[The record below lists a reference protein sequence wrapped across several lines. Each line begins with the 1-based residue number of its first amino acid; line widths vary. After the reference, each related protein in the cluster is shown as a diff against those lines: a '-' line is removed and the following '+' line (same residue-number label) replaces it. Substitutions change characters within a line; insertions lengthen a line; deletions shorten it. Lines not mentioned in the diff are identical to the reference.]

1 VDLIELVDAGPF
13 DAPIV
18 VVAFDAWVDAGSA
31 SITAAERLAADAPLV
46 ARIDGDRIFDYR
58 SRRPTLEIVDGRP
71 SGLTWP
77 ELSVRRVRA
86 AGRDML
92 VLSGA
97 EPDYRWRQLADDT
110 VELARRLGVVEWI
123 SIGAI
128 PAAVPHTRPVP
139 VLGTAS
145 WPGLLR
151 GQVEPGPE
159 GTLKV
164 PAACLSVLDMAIARA
179 GFAAIGYYA
188 QVPHY
193 ITGAYPAASV
203 ALLKAIGWHVGTELP
218 IGDLQQEADQLRLR
232 LDAATAVDDTTRAY
246 VERLEAMVD
255 ESRLPSGTDL
265 IADIERFLRD
275 RDTDTPERG

>member
-1 VDLIELVDAGPF
+1 MELIHLADPGPF

-31 SITAAERLAADAPLV
+31 STTAADRIADGATVV
-46 ARIDGDRIFDYR
+46 ATLDGDRIFDYR

-71 SGLTWP
+71 SELTWP
-77 ELSVRRVRA
+77 ELSVRRVRV
-86 AGRDML
+86 GDRDVL

-97 EPDYRWRQLADDT
+97 EPDYRWNQLAQDVVT
-110 VELARRLGVVEWI
+110 FARRVGVVEWI

-151 GQVEPGPE
+151 GQVEPGPQ
-159 GTLKV
+159 GTLTV
-164 PAACLSVLDMAIARA
+164 PAACLSVLDIAIARA

-203 ALLKAIGWHVGTELP
+203 ALLSAIGWHVGAQLP
-218 IGDLQQEADQLRLR
+218 IGDLQSEADALRIR
-232 LDAATAVDDTTRAY
+232 LDAATAADDTTRAY
-246 VERLEAMVD
+246 VDRLEAMVD
-255 ESRLPSGTDL
+255 ESRLPSGSDL

-275 RDTDTPERG
+275 RGGESADRG

>member
-1 VDLIELVDAGPF
+1 MDLITLVDPGPF

-18 VVAFDAWVDAGSA
+18 VVAFDAWVDAGAA
-31 SITAAERLAADAPLV
+31 SITAAEQLIADAPVV
-46 ARIDGDRIFDYR
+46 ATVDGDRIFDYR

-71 SGLTWP
+71 TDITWP
-77 ELSVRRVRA
+77 ELAVRRVRA
-86 AGRDML
+86 GGRDVL

-97 EPDYRWRQLADDT
+97 EPDYRWRQLADDA
-110 VELARRLGVVEWI
+110 VAFARSVGVVEWI

-128 PAAVPHTRPVP
+128 PAAVPHTRSVP
-139 VLGTAS
+139 VLGTAA

-151 GQVEPGPE
+151 GDVAPGPE

-164 PAACLSVLDMAIARA
+164 PSACLSVLDMAIARA
-179 GFAAIGYYA
+179 GLAAIGYYA

-203 ALLKAIGWHVGTELP
+203 ALLRAIGWHVGTELP
-218 IGDLQQEADQLRLR
+218 TGDLVAEAEQLRVR

-255 ESRLPSGTDL
+255 ESRQPSGTDL

-275 RDTDTPERG
+275 RGEENADRG

>member
-1 VDLIELVDAGPF
+1 VELIRLTDPGPF
-13 DAPIV
+13 DAPII
-18 VVAFDAWVDAGSA
+18 VVAFDAWVDAGAA
-31 SITAAERLAADAPLV
+31 SITAAEKLASGAPVV
-46 ARIDGDRIFDYR
+46 ATVDGDRVFDYR

-71 SGLTWP
+71 TELTWP
-77 ELSVRRVRA
+77 DLSLRRVRLG
-86 AGRDML
+86 GRDVL

-97 EPDYRWRQLADDT
+97 EPDYRWRTLADDA
-110 VELARRLGVVEWI
+110 VALARAVGAVEWI

-139 VLGTAS
+139 VLGTAA

-151 GQVEPGPE
+151 GDVEPGPE

-164 PAACLSVLDMAIARA
+164 PSACLSVLDMAVARA
-179 GFAAIGYYA
+179 GIAAIGYYA

-203 ALLKAIGWHVGTELP
+203 ALLTAIGWHVGAEMPTA
-218 IGDLQQEADQLRLR
+218 DLQAEADQLRVR

-275 RDTDTPERG
+275 RGGENADRG

>member
-1 VDLIELVDAGPF
+1 MDLLTLVDPGPF

-18 VVAFDAWVDAGSA
+18 VVAFDAWVDAGAA
-31 SITAAERLAADAPLV
+31 SITAAERLVKDAPIV
-46 ARIDGDRIFDYR
+46 ATIDGDRIFDYR

-71 SGLTWP
+71 ADLTWP
-77 ELSVRRVRA
+77 ELAVRRLRLG
-86 AGRDML
+86 GRDVL

-97 EPDYRWRQLADDT
+97 EPDYRWRQLADD
-110 VELARRLGVVEWI
+110 VVAFARRVGVVEWI

-151 GQVEPGPE
+151 GDVQPGPE

-164 PAACLSVLDMAIARA
+164 PSACLSVLDMALARA

-203 ALLKAIGWHVGTELP
+203 ALLRAIGWHVGTELP
-218 IGDLQQEADQLRLR
+218 HGDLQAEADQLRVR

-275 RDTDTPERG
+275 RGGESADRG

>member
-1 VDLIELVDAGPF
+1 
-13 DAPIV
+13 
-18 VVAFDAWVDAGSA
+18 
-31 SITAAERLAADAPLV
+31 
-46 ARIDGDRIFDYR
+46 
-58 SRRPTLEIVDGRP
+58 
-71 SGLTWP
+71 
-77 ELSVRRVRA
+77 
-86 AGRDML
+86 ML

-97 EPDYRWRQLADDT
+97 EPDYRWRQLADEA
-110 VELARRLGVVEWI
+110 VGFARQVG
-123 SIGAI
+123 SSSGSASAPI

-151 GQVEPGPE
+151 GDVAPGP
-159 GTLKV
+159 GGDAQG

-193 ITGAYPAASV
+193 ISGATRRRRWRCCARSA
-203 ALLKAIGWHVGTELP
+203 GTWGRSCP

-275 RDTDTPERG
+275 RGGEDADRG

>member
-1 VDLIELVDAGPF
+1 MELINLVDPGPF

-18 VVAFDAWVDAGSA
+18 VVALDAWVDAGAA
-31 SITAAERLAADAPLV
+31 SITAAERLIVGAPVV
-46 ARIDGDRIFDYR
+46 ATVDGDRIFDYR
-58 SRRPTLEIVDGRP
+58 SRRPTLEIEDGRP
-71 SGLTWP
+71 SEITWP
-77 ELSVRRVRA
+77 ELAVRRVRA
-86 AGRDML
+86 GDRDVL

-97 EPDYRWRQLADDT
+97 EPDYRWRQLAQDA
-110 VELARRLGVVEWI
+110 VAFARSVGVVEWI

-128 PAAVPHTRPVP
+128 PAAVPHTRSVP
-139 VLGTAS
+139 VLGTAA

-151 GQVEPGPE
+151 GNVTPGPE

-164 PAACLSVLDMAIARA
+164 PSACISVLDMAIARA

-193 ITGAYPAASV
+193 ISGAYPAASV
-203 ALLKAIGWHVGTELP
+203 ALLRAIGWHVGAELP
-218 IGDLQQEADQLRLR
+218 TGDLVAEAEQLRVR

-275 RDTDTPERG
+275 RGEESADRG

>member
-1 VDLIELVDAGPF
+1 MDLITVVDPGPF
-13 DAPIV
+13 DAPILV
-18 VVAFDAWVDAGSA
+18 AAFDAWVDAGAA
-31 SITAAERLAADAPLV
+31 SITAAEKLVTDAPVV
-46 ARIDGDRIFDYR
+46 ATVDGDRIFDYR

-71 SGLTWP
+71 SELSWP
-77 ELSVRRVRA
+77 ELSIRRLRA
-86 AGRDML
+86 GGRDVL

-97 EPDYRWRQLADDT
+97 EPDYRWRQLADDA
-110 VELARRLGVVEWI
+110 VELARILGVVEWI

-128 PAAVPHTRPVP
+128 PAAVPHTRSVP
-139 VLGTAS
+139 VLGTAA

-151 GQVEPGPE
+151 GGVTPGPE

-164 PAACLSVLDMAIARA
+164 PAACLSVLDMAVARA
-179 GFAAIGYYA
+179 GIAAIGYYA

-203 ALLKAIGWHVGTELP
+203 ALLRAIGWHVGAELP
-218 IGDLQQEADQLRLR
+218 MGAQVAGGEQRR
-232 LDAATAVDDTTRAY
+232 GRRDAAPSGDDTTRAY

-275 RDTDTPERG
+275 RGGEEADRG

>member
-1 VDLIELVDAGPF
+1 VDLINLVDPGPF

-18 VVAFDAWVDAGSA
+18 VVAFDAWVDAGAA
-31 SITAAERLAADAPLV
+31 SITAAEKLIADAPV
-46 ARIDGDRIFDYR
+46 MATVDGDRIFDYR

-71 SGLTWP
+71 SDITWP
-77 ELSVRRVRA
+77 ELAVRRVRA
-86 AGRDML
+86 GGRDVL
-92 VLSGA
+92 VFSGA
-97 EPDYRWRQLADDT
+97 EPDYRWRQLADDA
-110 VELARRLGVVEWI
+110 VAFAKSVGVVEWI

-128 PAAVPHTRPVP
+128 PAAVPHTRSVP
-139 VLGTAS
+139 VLGTAA

-151 GQVEPGPE
+151 GNVTPGPE

-164 PAACLSVLDMAIARA
+164 PSACLSVLDMAIARA

-193 ITGAYPAASV
+193 ISGAYPAASV
-203 ALLKAIGWHVGTELP
+203 ALLRAIGWHVGSELP
-218 IGDLQQEADQLRLR
+218 TGDLVAEAEQLRAR

-265 IADIERFLRD
+265 IGDIERFLREGGDADDD
-275 RDTDTPERG
+275 RG

>member
-1 VDLIELVDAGPF
+1 MDLFRLLDPGPF

-18 VVAFDAWVDAGSA
+18 VIAFDAWVDAGSA
-31 SITAAERLAADAPLV
+31 SITAADQLAAGAPVV
-46 ARIDGDRIFDYR
+46 ATLDGDAIFDYR

-71 SGLTWP
+71 RELTWP
-77 ELSVRRVRA
+77 ELTVRRVRI
-86 AGRDML
+86 AGRDVL

-97 EPDYRWRQLADDT
+97 EPDYRWNQLADEA
-110 VELARRLGVVEWI
+110 VAFARRVGAVEWI

-128 PAAVPHTRPVP
+128 PAAVPHTRPVSI
-139 VLGTAS
+139 LGTAS

-151 GQVEPGPE
+151 GKVEPGPE
-159 GTLKV
+159 GTLRV
-164 PAACLSVLDMAIARA
+164 PAACLSVLDMAVARA

-203 ALLKAIGWHVGTELP
+203 ALLKAIGWHVGADVP
-218 IGDLQQEADQLRLR
+218 VGDLQAEADALRVR

-246 VERLEAMVD
+246 VERLEAQVD
-255 ESRLPSGTDL
+255 EARLPSGTDL

-275 RDTDTPERG
+275 RGNEGAERG

>member
-1 VDLIELVDAGPF
+1 MELIDLIDPGPY

-31 SITAAERLAADAPLV
+31 SITATEQLTKDAQLV
-46 ARIDGDRIFDYR
+46 ATFDGDAIFDYR

-71 SGLTWP
+71 RELTWP
-77 ELSVRRVRA
+77 ELSVKRFRA
-86 AGRDML
+86 AGRDVL
-92 VLSGA
+92 VMTGA
-97 EPDYRWRQLADDT
+97 EPDYRWKQLAEDA
-110 VELARRLGVVEWI
+110 VAFARKIGVVEWI
-123 SIGAI
+123 SLGAI
-128 PAAVPHTRPVP
+128 PAAVPHTRPVSM
-139 VLGTAS
+139 LGTAS

-151 GQVEPGPE
+151 GQVDPGPE

-179 GFAAIGYYA
+179 GFAAVGYYA

-203 ALLKAIGWHVGTELP
+203 ALLKAVGWHVGVELP
-218 IGDLQQEADQLRLR
+218 AGDLKAEADALRVR

-246 VERLEAMVD
+246 VERLEGMVD

-275 RDTDTPERG
+275 RGNENADRG

>member
-1 VDLIELVDAGPF
+1 MDLFRLHDPGPF

-18 VVAFDAWVDAGSA
+18 VAAFDAWVDAGSA
-31 SITAAERLAADAPLV
+31 STTAADQLAKDAPV
-46 ARIDGDRIFDYR
+46 VGSVNGDAVFDYR

-71 SGLTWP
+71 RELTWP
-77 ELSVRRVRA
+77 ELTIRRVRL
-86 AGRDML
+86 AGRDVL

-97 EPDYRWRQLADDT
+97 EPDYRWRQLADEA
-110 VELARRLGVVEWI
+110 VALARRVGAVEWI

-128 PAAVPHTRPVP
+128 PAAVPHTRPVT

-151 GQVEPGPE
+151 GQVEAGPE

-164 PAACLSVLDMAIARA
+164 PSACLSVMDMAVARA

-188 QVPHY
+188 QIPHY

-203 ALLKAIGWHVGTELP
+203 ALLRAIGWHVGTEVP
-218 IGDLQQEADQLRLR
+218 VGDLQLEADALRVR

-275 RDTDTPERG
+275 RGNEGAERG

>member
-1 VDLIELVDAGPF
+1 VDLIRIVDAGPF
-13 DAPIV
+13 EAPIV

-31 SITAAERLAADAPLV
+31 SITAAERLAGDAPIV
-46 ARIDGDRIFDYR
+46 ATVDGDRVFDYR
-58 SRRPTLEIVDGRP
+58 SRRPTLEIVDGKP
-71 SGLTWP
+71 TGLTWP
-77 ELSVRRVRA
+77 ELAVRRLRVA
-86 AGRDML
+86 DRDVL
-92 VLSGA
+92 VLAGA
-97 EPDYRWRQLADDT
+97 EPDYRWQQLSADV
-110 VELARRLGVVEWI
+110 VEFARAAGVVEWL

-151 GQVEPGPE
+151 GDVSAGPE

-164 PAACLSVLDMAIARA
+164 PSACLSVLDMAVARA
-179 GFAAIGYYA
+179 GLAAIGYYA

-193 ITGAYPAASV
+193 ISGAYPAASV
-203 ALLKAIGWHVGTELP
+203 ALLRAIGWHVDAELP
-218 IGDLQQEADQLRLR
+218 IGELQAEADQLRVR

-275 RDTDTPERG
+275 RGNENAERG

>member
-1 VDLIELVDAGPF
+1 MDLITLVDSGPF

-18 VVAFDAWVDAGSA
+18 VVAFDAWVDAGAA
-31 SITAAERLAADAPLV
+31 SITAAEKLTEKAPLV
-46 ARIDGDRIFDYR
+46 ATVDADRIFDYR

-71 SGLTWP
+71 SDLTWP
-77 ELSVRRVRA
+77 ELSIRKLRA
-86 AGRDML
+86 GGRDVL

-97 EPDYRWRQLADDT
+97 EPDYRWRQLADDA
-110 VELARRLGVVEWI
+110 VAFARRVGVVEWI

-151 GQVEPGPE
+151 GDVVPGPE

-164 PAACLSVLDMAIARA
+164 PAACISVLDMALARA
-179 GFAAIGYYA
+179 GFAAVGYYA

-203 ALLKAIGWHVGTELP
+203 ALLKAIGWHVGADLPTGELRA
-218 IGDLQQEADQLRLR
+218 EADQLRVR

-275 RDTDTPERG
+275 RPVEGDDRG

>member
-1 VDLIELVDAGPF
+1 V
-13 DAPIV
+13 
-18 VVAFDAWVDAGSA
+18 
-31 SITAAERLAADAPLV
+31 
-46 ARIDGDRIFDYR
+46 
-58 SRRPTLEIVDGRP
+58 
-71 SGLTWP
+71 
-77 ELSVRRVRA
+77 
-86 AGRDML
+86 
-92 VLSGA
+92 
-97 EPDYRWRQLADDT
+97 
-110 VELARRLGVVEWI
+110 GVVEWI

-151 GQVEPGPE
+151 GNVTAGPE

-164 PAACLSVLDMAIARA
+164 PSACLSVLDMAVSRA
-179 GFAAIGYYA
+179 GFAAVGYYA

-193 ITGAYPAASV
+193 ISGAYPAASV
-203 ALLKAIGWHVGTELP
+203 ALLKAVGWHVGAELP
-218 IGDLQQEADQLRLR
+218 LGDLRLEADQLRLR

-265 IADIERFLRD
+265 IADIERFLRERPDEAGD
-275 RDTDTPERG
+275 RG

>member
-1 VDLIELVDAGPF
+1 VELIDLVDPGPF

-18 VVAFDAWVDAGSA
+18 VVAFDAWVDAGAA
-31 SITAAERLAADAPLV
+31 SITAAEKLTAGAPLV
-46 ARIDGDRIFDYR
+46 ATVDADRIFDYR

-71 SGLTWP
+71 RELTWP
-77 ELSVRRVRA
+77 ELTVKRTRA
-86 AGRDML
+86 GGRDIL

-97 EPDYRWRQLADDT
+97 EPDYRWRQLADDM
-110 VELARRLGVVEWI
+110 VAFARRVGVVEWI
-123 SIGAI
+123 SLGAI
-128 PAAVPHTRPVP
+128 PAAVPHTRSVSM
-139 VLGTAS
+139 LGTSS

-151 GQVEPGPE
+151 GQVELGPE

-164 PAACLSVLDMAIARA
+164 PAACLSVIDMAVARA

-193 ITGAYPAASV
+193 ITGAYPAASI
-203 ALLKAIGWHVGTELP
+203 ALLKAVGWHVGADLP
-218 IGDLQQEADQLRLR
+218 AGDLALEADALRLR

-246 VERLEAMVD
+246 VERLEGMVD
-255 ESRLPSGTDL
+255 ESRLPAGTDL

-275 RDTDTPERG
+275 RGENADRG

>member
-1 VDLIELVDAGPF
+1 VDLITLVDSGPF
-13 DAPIV
+13 DAPILV
-18 VVAFDAWVDAGSA
+18 AAFDAWVDAGAA
-31 SITAAERLAADAPLV
+31 SITAAEQLIAEAPVV
-46 ARIDGDRIFDYR
+46 ATVDGDRIFDYR

-71 SGLTWP
+71 SELTWP
-77 ELSVRRVRA
+77 ELAIRRLRA
-86 AGRDML
+86 GSRDVL
-92 VLSGA
+92 VFSGA
-97 EPDYRWRQLADDT
+97 EPDYRWRQLADDA
-110 VELARRLGVVEWI
+110 VELARTLGIVEWI

-128 PAAVPHTRPVP
+128 PAAVPHTRSVP
-139 VLGTAS
+139 VLGTAA

-151 GQVEPGPE
+151 GDVTPGPE

-179 GFAAIGYYA
+179 GIAAIGYYA

-203 ALLKAIGWHVGTELP
+203 ALLRAVGWHAGMELP
-218 IGDLQQEADQLRLR
+218 LGDLVAEAAQLRVR
-232 LDAATAVDDTTRAY
+232 LDGATAVDDTTRAY

-275 RDTDTPERG
+275 RGGEEVDRS

>member
-1 VDLIELVDAGPF
+1 VDLITLVDSGPF

-18 VVAFDAWVDAGSA
+18 VVAFDAWVDAGAA
-31 SITAAERLAADAPLV
+31 SITAAEKLTEKAPLV
-46 ARIDGDRIFDYR
+46 ATVDADRIFDYR

-71 SGLTWP
+71 SDLTWP
-77 ELSVRRVRA
+77 ELSIRKLRA
-86 AGRDML
+86 GGRDVL

-97 EPDYRWRQLADDT
+97 EPDYRWRQLADDA
-110 VELARRLGVVEWI
+110 VAFARRVGVVEWI

-151 GQVEPGPE
+151 GDVAPGPE

-164 PAACLSVLDMAIARA
+164 PAACISVLDMALARA
-179 GFAAIGYYA
+179 GFAAVGYYA

-203 ALLKAIGWHVGTELP
+203 ALLKAIGWHVGADLPTGELRA
-218 IGDLQQEADQLRLR
+218 EADQLRVR

-275 RDTDTPERG
+275 RPVEGDDRG

>member
-1 VDLIELVDAGPF
+1 VDLITLLDPGPF
-13 DAPIV
+13 DAPV
-18 VVAFDAWVDAGSA
+18 AVVAFDAWVDAGSA
-31 SITAAERLAADAPLV
+31 SITATACLAEGATLV
-46 ARIDGDRIFDYR
+46 ATVDGDRIYDYR

-71 SGLTWP
+71 AGLTWP
-77 ELSVRRVRA
+77 GLSIHRLRA
-86 AGRDML
+86 GGRDIL

-97 EPDYRWRQLADDT
+97 EPDFRWQQLADEA
-110 VELARRLGVVEWI
+110 VELARAVGVVEWI

-139 VLGTAS
+139 ILGTEA

-151 GQVEPGPE
+151 GDVTPGPE

-164 PAACLSVLDMAIARA
+164 PAACLSVLDMAMARA

-193 ITGAYPAASV
+193 ISGSYPAAAV
-203 ALLKAIGWHVGTELP
+203 ALLRAVGWHVGTELP
-218 IGDLQQEADQLRLR
+218 SRHLQQEADQLRLR
-232 LDAATAVDDTTRAY
+232 LDAATAVDETTRAY
-246 VERLEAMVD
+246 VDRLEAMVD

-275 RDTDTPERG
+275 RGGEEADRG